1 MSCFHRL
8 SYPALL
14 NLAQALESGRLTIP
28 CHCLELIPYVSSEMV
43 QDLVNEL
50 DNLHLAGMTVSHIAY
65 WLRLLAQERIL
76 AQKISDTMDFVWT
89 GEEFQGMESRDTAV
103 VVKELFN
110 MAKSSILLATYA
122 IDRGKKAQEL
132 FQDLAY
138 RLDRDSVLQ
147 MRMFI
152 NVQRPYKNEES
163 AIRLLKNFAQN
174 FRSEI
179 WPGHRL
185 PEVFYYPPA
194 LSNVPGPKAC
204 LHAKCVVIDEE
215 QVFITSANFTEAAHQ
230 RNIEAGVLIKNR
242 FAAQGVRNQFEML
255 VSREIFKRIPGL

>member
-50 DNLHLAGMTVSHIAY
+50 DNLHLAGMTVSHITY

-103 VVKELFN
+103 VV
-110 MAKSSILLATYA
+110 
-122 IDRGKKAQEL
+122 
-132 FQDLAY
+132 
-138 RLDRDSVLQ
+138 
-147 MRMFI
+147 
-152 NVQRPYKNEES
+152 
-163 AIRLLKNFAQN
+163 
-174 FRSEI
+174 
-179 WPGHRL
+179 
-185 PEVFYYPPA
+185 
-194 LSNVPGPKAC
+194 
-204 LHAKCVVIDEE
+204 
-215 QVFITSANFTEAAHQ
+215 
-230 RNIEAGVLIKNR
+230 
-242 FAAQGVRNQFEML
+242 
-255 VSREIFKRIPGL
+255 